1 MNHEEKILALLSE
14 LHTGMTDLKTDM
26 SDLKSNVASVKS
38 DIADLKTEV
47 ATVKSDVAGLKSE
60 VATVKS
66 DVVGLKSEVATVKSD
81 VAGLKS
87 EFTAVKSDVAILK
100 EEVAAIDQRFAH
112 QLKIVTEADI
122 LPKFNLL
129 AEQLEFLEENMVS
142 RAHVDSLSDEVN
154 VLKLMVRQ
162 MNERINNLEKAN

>member
-26 SDLKSNVASVKS
+26 SDLKSDVASVKS
-38 DIADLKTEV
+38 DVADLKTEV
-47 ATVKSDVAGLKSE
+47 ATVKSDVADLK
-60 VATVKS
+60 A
-66 DVVGLKSEVATVKSD
+66 EVATVKSD

-142 RAHVDSLSDEVN
+142 RAHVDNLSDEVN

>member
-1 MNHEEKILALLSE
+1 MNPEEKILALLSE

-26 SDLKSNVASVKS
+26 SDLKSDVASVKS
-38 DIADLKTEV
+38 DVADLKTEISTVKSDVADLKTEV
-47 ATVKSDVAGLKSE
+47 ATVKSDVAGLKS
-60 VATVKS
+60 
-66 DVVGLKSEVATVKSD
+66 
-81 VAGLKS
+81 
-87 EFTAVKSDVAILK
+87 
-100 EEVAAIDQRFAH
+100 EVAAIDQRFAH

-142 RAHVDSLSDEVN
+142 RAHVDNLSDEVN

>member
-26 SDLKSNVASVKS
+26 SDLKSDVASVKS
-38 DIADLKTEV
+38 DVADLK
-47 ATVKSDVAGLKSE
+47 A
-60 VATVKS
+60 
-66 DVVGLKSEVATVKSD
+66 EVATVKSD

-142 RAHVDSLSDEVN
+142 RAHVDNLSDEVN

>member
-1 MNHEEKILALLSE
+1 MNPEEKILALLSE

-26 SDLKSNVASVKS
+26 SDLKSDVASVKS
-38 DIADLKTEV
+38 DVADLKT
-47 ATVKSDVAGLKSE
+47 
-60 VATVKS
+60 
-66 DVVGLKSEVATVKSD
+66 EVATVKSD

-142 RAHVDSLSDEVN
+142 RAHVDNLSDEVN

>member
-1 MNHEEKILALLSE
+1 MNPEEKILALLSE

-26 SDLKSNVASVKS
+26 SDLKSDVASVKS
-38 DIADLKTEV
+38 DVADLKTEISTVKSDVADLKTEV
-47 ATVKSDVAGLKSE
+47 ATVKSDVAG
-60 VATVKS
+60 
-66 DVVGLKSEVATVKSD
+66 
-81 VAGLKS
+81 
-87 EFTAVKSDVAILK
+87 LK

-142 RAHVDSLSDEVN
+142 RAHVDNLSDEVN

>member
-1 MNHEEKILALLSE
+1 M
-14 LHTGMTDLKTDM
+14 
-26 SDLKSNVASVKS
+26 
-38 DIADLKTEV
+38 
-47 ATVKSDVAGLKSE
+47 
-60 VATVKS
+60 
-66 DVVGLKSEVATVKSD
+66 
-81 VAGLKS
+81 
-87 EFTAVKSDVAILK
+87 K

-142 RAHVDSLSDEVN
+142 RAHVDNLSDEVN

>member
-1 MNHEEKILALLSE
+1 MNPEEKILALLSE

-26 SDLKSNVASVKS
+26 SDLKSDV
-38 DIADLKTEV
+38 ADLKTEIS
-47 ATVKSDVAGLKSE
+47 TVKSDVADLKTE

-142 RAHVDSLSDEVN
+142 RAHVDNLSDEVN

>member
-26 SDLKSNVASVKS
+26 SDLKSDVASVKS
-38 DIADLKTEV
+38 DVADLKTEV
-47 ATVKSDVAGLKSE
+47 ATVKSDVADLKTE
-60 VATVKS
+60 VS
-66 DVVGLKSEVATVKSD
+66 TVKSD
-81 VAGLKS
+81 VADLKS
-87 EFTAVKSDVAILK
+87 EVTVMKSDIAVLK
-100 EEVAAIDQRFAH
+100 EDVAAIDERFAH

-142 RAHVDSLSDEVN
+142 RTRVDNLADEVS